1 MMRLSPETL
10 TVLQNFAS
18 INSNI
23 EFKKGKI
30 LKTIS
35 SGKGLLATATLK
47 DEFEDDF
54 CVVDLNQFL
63 VVYNLNKDT
72 EINLTDKD
80 IIFKAGRSKINYRKT
95 ERSNCVL
102 PPEKELALP
111 STELDIVIQE
121 QDLVSILKS
130 ASVLKSSH
138 IIVESSKDLSKVLLT
153 ACDPADDS
161 AHNNSIE
168 IGENEDGKEFEFVF
182 SLDNM
187 KMVPGEYRLQVSYKG
202 LASFTN
208 TKVDIKYFIAMEK
221 KYSTYDNKKVG
232 A

>member
-1 MMRLSPETL
+1 MKLSSETL

-23 EFKKGKI
+23 EFKKGKT

-35 SGKGLLATATLK
+35 PGKGLLATATLT
-47 DEFEDDF
+47 DEFDEDF

-72 EINLTDKD
+72 EIELKDKD
-80 IIFKAGRSKINYRKT
+80 IVFKAGRSKTNYRKT

-102 PPEKELALP
+102 PPEKDLVLP
-111 STELDIVIQE
+111 TVELDITIQE
-121 QDLVSILKS
+121 QDLASALKS

-138 IIVESSKDLSKVLLT
+138 IAVETNSDNTLVLLT

-161 AHNNSIE
+161 AHINSIE
-168 IGENEDGKEFEFVF
+168 LGDNDTGKEFSFVF
-182 SLDNM
+182 SVDNM
-187 KMVPGEYRLQVSYKG
+187 KMIPGEYKLQASSKG
-202 LASFTN
+202 IAQFKN
-208 TKVDIKYFIAMEK
+208 TKVDIQYFMAMEK
-221 KYSTYDNKKVG
+221 KYSTYDQKKVG